1 LLIRIRKSDRGSAT
15 HARVTGNSEGESR
28 AGWHGFRRGLATNLY
43 RLGVSD
49 KTIQA
54 IPRHAN
60 VSTTMNLYVKAV
72 GSDAVAAMQA
82 LDRVLC
88 NDYATD
94 QALNRLAAA
103 LQ

>member
-1 LLIRIRKSDRGSAT
+1 MIARKIVKPTLEKAGLKW
-15 HARVTGNSEGESR
+15 V
-28 AGWHGFRRGLATNLY
+28 GWHGFRRGLATNLY

-54 IPRHAN
+54 ILRHAN

-94 QALNRLAAA
+94 QALNRFTAAV
-103 LQ
+103 Q